1 MKKRLNLIVLSL
13 YWSAFLALVMTL
25 IGFLHNTPT
34 SLTAPDGGG
43 IVWSRVLFL
52 YFGWF
57 VFAEIVILIGG
68 LGYAVS
74 SWLRQG
80 SNR

>member
-25 IGFLHNTPT
+25 IGFLHNTPAD
-34 SLTAPDGGG
+34 LIEPGAGG
-43 IVWSRVLFL
+43 ILWSRVLFL

-68 LGYAVS
+68 LGYALS
-74 SWLRQG
+74 TWLRRG
-80 SNR
+80 SKR